1 VPPHDDLPLDD
12 VLVRSREHAHGFKV
26 WLEHLRAQDPP
37 FAQASVVYPDDMG
50 EWQGAIYLLTASS
63 EVWNAVGDDVLAN
76 TSIAPVIDELAQPH
90 RAWSSSED
98 GVMQW
103 AAHFWDVGR
112 CPATFR
118 TSSPSSTSAGG
129 SPRATSTSGSPRVS
143 RSSEA
148 NDDPDPSQ
156 RRHPRLLRSTRR
168 TDPRVGP
175 HRLRCA
181 ASRTPTRTGE
191 ATATPRAASTS
202 STAPGIATPA
212 APKAELSTQPG
223 PAATPTEEQST

>member
-112 CPATFR
+112 CPATFPYVFAEFYFR
-118 TSSPSSTSAGG
+118 RWISACHLYKRIPPSLTIVGG
-129 SPRATSTSGSPRVS
+129 ER
-143 RSSEA
+143 
-148 NDDPDPSQ
+148 
-156 RRHPRLLRSTRR
+156 
-168 TDPRVGP
+168 
-175 HRLRCA
+175 
-181 ASRTPTRTGE
+181 
-191 ATATPRAASTS
+191 
-202 STAPGIATPA
+202 
-212 APKAELSTQPG
+212 
-223 PAATPTEEQST
+223 